1 MQRNYFFCGQLYMKH
16 SLLIVIAVLS
26 LFISCKKGNDNSYI
40 CKEPQVC
47 AAVVCVAYW
56 SYLNFTITDKATGKD
71 LLFGSNPK
79 LTAADIKLYMKQ
91 NSPYT
96 EVPVLVDNDKKR
108 LFTLR
113 AADTMAL
120 QIKNEPLQY
129 LLVKNFC
136 GDECCSRTA
145 VEIVQEGKL
154 LIADEQKLI
163 RFKY

>member
-16 SLLIVIAVLS
+16 SLLIAIAALS
-26 LFISCKKGNDNSYI
+26 LFISCKKGNENKYV
-40 CKEPQVC
+40 CKRPEVC
-47 AAVVCVAYW
+47 PDIVCVAFW
-56 SYLNFTITDKATGKD
+56 SYLHFSITDKATGKD
-71 LLFGSNPK
+71 LLFSSNPS
-79 LTAADIKLYMKQ
+79 LTAADIKLYTKQ

-96 EVPVLVDNDKKR
+96 EVPVFVDNDKKR

-129 LLVKNFC
+129 LLVKTFC
-136 GDECCSRTA
+136 GDECCARTV

-154 LIADEQKLI
+154 LIANEQKLI
-163 RFKY
+163 RFRY

>member
-1 MQRNYFFCGQLYMKH
+1 MKH

-96 EVPVLVDNDKKR
+96 EVTVFVDSGKKR

>member
-1 MQRNYFFCGQLYMKH
+1 MKH
-16 SLLIVIAVLS
+16 SLFIAIAALS
-26 LFISCKKGNDNSYI
+26 LFISCKKENENRYV

-56 SYLNFTITDKATGKD
+56 SYLNFSITDKATGKD
-71 LLFGSNPK
+71 LLFGSNPT
-79 LTAADIKLYMKQ
+79 LTAADIKLYTKQ

-96 EVPVLVDNDKKR
+96 EVPVFIDNDKKR

-113 AADTMAL
+113 ATDTMAL

-129 LLVKNFC
+129 LLVKKFC
-136 GDECCSRTA
+136 ADECCARTA

-154 LIADEQKLI
+154 LIADDQKLI